1 MSCVLAVVV
10 VAIVVDVVLCFAGD
24 VEQVDVVAD
33 LDVHVGVADVG
44 VVGQITKLHASAT
57 IEICGIYIS
66 LLEYHST
73 IHLEKM
79 TSIIMLQGWLTIS

>member
-1 MSCVLAVVV
+1 MVV

-24 VEQVDVVAD
+24 VEQVDVVD
-33 LDVHVGVADVG
+33 VLDGHVGVAD

-57 IEICGIYIS
+57 IEISEIYTS
-66 LLEYHST
+66 LLGYHSM
-73 IHLEKM
+73 IHLEIM

>member
-24 VEQVDVVAD
+24 VEQVDVVAVVD
-33 LDVHVGVADVG
+33 GHVGVAD